1 MGNVADLGSPGPQ
14 CQRDKEIEK
23 PSHEAYEA
31 KGILFRGFYFFKV
44 ESLYQVCV
52 VANIFN

>member
-23 PSHEAYEA
+23 PSHEAYKA
-31 KGILFRGFYFFKV
+31 KGILFIFLKLNHFIKSVF
-44 ESLYQVCV
+44 